1 MIMDYID
8 TWGLYQ
14 CFQGTDDEMV
24 DADCRKNFFALQ
36 PNGKVFQC
44 ISFHDGMITLKYGE
58 KMFQV
63 DAKLYKQ
70 VKEPNYKVGDKVEII
85 EKSLICQIVDV
96 NWHIKDD
103 APFYFVE
110 VDRKKS
116 RKRYRDCELKKVE

>member
-1 MIMDYID
+1 MDYID

-24 DADCRKNFFALQ
+24 ASACREEFFALQ

-44 ISFHDGMITLKYGE
+44 ISFHEGMITLKYGE

-63 DAKLYKQ
+63 NAKLYKR
-70 VKEPNYKVGDKVEII
+70 VKEPHYKVGDKVEII
-85 EKSLICQIVDV
+85 ERSLIGQIVDV
-96 NWHIKDD
+96 NWHIKYD
-103 APFYFVE
+103 APFYLVE

-116 RKRYRDCELKKVE
+116 GKRYRDCDLKEVE